1 MRFKINPL
9 VSSFVFI
16 SIGFI
21 VGYYSHPQI
30 NPSFKEIRNK
40 ESYFFINPLLEC
52 ENNLI
57 SDNNKSLI
65 EIKKEISSLIDKSL
79 ESKDISFAS
88 IYFRDLNNGPWFG
101 INEKEL
107 FSPASLLKV
116 PLMIAYLKE
125 AESNPEILSET
136 IIFNKNPDYNEQN
149 IKPENQL
156 VLNQEYSIEELIER
170 MIIYSDNDA
179 YDILVNKVDI
189 KKYEKIYQDLGID
202 ISLAK
207 DNPGG
212 NIIKIKEYASLFRVL
227 YNASYLTKEMSEKAL
242 FILSQ
247 TTYKNGLAKSIP
259 KDITIAHKFGERRY
273 IETEK
278 KQLHDCG
285 IVYLPQKPYLVCIM
299 SKGSDFNKLSK
310 FIQDSSHIIYKN
322 LIKK

>member
-21 VGYYSHPQI
+21 IGYYSHPQI

-57 SDNNKSLI
+57 SDDNKSLI

-212 NIIKIKEYASLFRVL
+212 DIIKIKEYASLFRVL

-310 FIQDSSHIIYKN
+310 FIQDSSHIIYKH

>member
-1 MRFKINPL
+1 MKFKINPFL
-9 VSSFVFI
+9 SSFIFI
-16 SIGFI
+16 SIGFMA
-21 VGYYSHPQI
+21 GYYSHPQI
-30 NPSFKEIRNK
+30 NPSFKEVRNK
-40 ESYFFINPLLEC
+40 EGYFFINPLLEC

-57 SDNNKSLI
+57 SDDNKSLI
-65 EIKKEISSLIDKSL
+65 EIKKEISSLMDKSL

-125 AESNPEILSET
+125 AESNPEILNET

-156 VLNQEYSIEELIER
+156 VLNQEYSIEELVER

-212 NIIKIKEYASLFRVL
+212 DIIKIKEYASLFRVL

-247 TTYKNGLAKSIP
+247 STYKNGLAKSIP

-310 FIQDSSHIIYKN
+310 FIQDSSHIIYKH

>member
-189 KKYEKIYQDLGID
+189 KKYEKIYKDLGID

-212 NIIKIKEYASLFRVL
+212 DIIKIKEYASLFRVL

-310 FIQDSSHIIYKN
+310 FIQDSSHIIYKH